1 MAKKKVLVVLVD
13 RANYGR
19 MKPVM
24 TELKNSKS
32 IDMDVIC
39 TGTMLL
45 SRFGNVSQIVE
56 KDGFKVSSKVYM
68 EVEGSNPTTMSKSIG
83 LVGLMSL

>member
-1 MAKKKVLVVLVD
+1 
-13 RANYGR
+13 

-83 LVGLMSL
+83 LGILELSPTSFTD